1 MTELLTSHKL
11 AKLTKIPAKTWNKMA
26 ELGRIPALLIPEKDG
41 SDSWRFSE
49 SDIRKAMESNMKF
62 ESPLKGYRPGRLCNA
77 R

>member
-26 ELGRIPALLIPEKDG
+26 EIGRIPALLVPEKDG
-41 SDSWRFSE
+41 KESWRFAE

-62 ESPLKGYRPGRLCNA
+62 ESPLKGYHAGRYANA